1 MCIECRKTLG
11 NESGGDMRI
20 HLTLLFGLFAL
31 ICQLGMGEH
40 TGNSRPGRPLPQS
53 SASSASCI
61 AELDAQ
67 QLQTLNQVKALTGQG
82 LSDEELAQRTL
93 RAIESSPMS
102 ENRRA
107 ALAAVAYGEL
117 TRAKRIEMQDPN
129 GPMKENVQKLVRFG
143 AKNTTQG
150 LDLKGLDLNRLSE
163 FKVDLQALFPESKN
177 EIEKIDQDQNTP
189 VILGNYVVLGKAGN
203 DNTDRVLTVPEYQLS
218 VRSYLEIIRAA
229 FRGYQED
236 SNEATSTSNYL
247 GAIFRRGP
255 SDAERRADRSFN
267 HLIRTINTLSSKYGF
282 PENQTRA
289 LRDQVSRSLGQA
301 NGRIGDSLNQIYWMA
316 GAIAAAPLA
325 WPIVAIGGATAVAGI
340 GTSLAF
346 SAVDIVGTAS
356 INAIYGNGDLA
367 CNLGKQLLAKGPA
380 AMVTA
385 LAFGAAGGAL
395 PRVARLSS
403 EAVRK
408 LAGSRALALAG
419 RAAQGVLMA
428 PGLIHTGAAFFSASD
443 LDVLAEAAEK
453 EGEPELAN
461 EYRRLATQAKFS
473 GAQGLA
479 SSVVLPI
486 AARYMSQSF
495 TFNQQLAQRLLGKPL
510 TGPMK
515 RAIER
520 AHRVGDGQLGRD
532 GRTPASVN
540 NYTRRQLVDKKN
552 ILEEAGFSRDEIRA
566 LMREGVVG
574 RGNDFTRAYE
584 NGDEIEAGGRTTQG
598 TLNNRGGGQTA
609 AQQVQAVATRLRL
622 SADQQHTFG
631 ASIHAVK
638 ADPHCPPSWLTST
651 GDLTFQALEKIARF
665 VKAGSAISYE

>member
-1 MCIECRKTLG
+1 MRRNVVFLLSLFWVICR
-11 NESGGDMRI
+11 S
-20 HLTLLFGLFAL
+20 
-31 ICQLGMGEH
+31 GMGEH
-40 TGNSRPGRPLPQS
+40 AESGRQSSPSAQS

-82 LSDEELAQRTL
+82 LSDEELARQTF
-93 RAIESSPMS
+93 RAIETSSIS

-117 TRAKRIEMQDPN
+117 MRAKRIEMQDPN

-143 AKNTTQG
+143 AKTTPQG
-150 LDLKGLDLNRLSE
+150 LDLKGLDLNRLNE
-163 FKVDLQALFPESKN
+163 FKADLQALFPESKN

-203 DNTDRVLTVPEYQLS
+203 DNTKRVLTVPEYQLA
-218 VRSYLEIIRAA
+218 VRNYLAVLLAA
-229 FRGYQED
+229 FRGYQEA
-236 SNEATSTSNYL
+236 SNQATSTWNSL
-247 GAIFRRGP
+247 GSIFRRGP
-255 SDAERRADRSFN
+255 SEAERQADRSYN
-267 HLIRTINTLSSKYGF
+267 HLIRTINILSSRYGF

-289 LRDQVSRSLGQA
+289 LRNQVQQALRQA
-301 NGRIGDSLNQIYWMA
+301 NGRIDDSVNQIYWMA

-346 SAVDIVGTAS
+346 SAIDIAGTAS

-408 LAGSRALALAG
+408 LAGSRAVVWAG
-419 RAAQGVLMA
+419 RGAQGALMA

-443 LDVLAEAAEK
+443 LDVLAEAAEA
-453 EGEPELAN
+453 EGDPELAN
-461 EYRRLATQAKFS
+461 EYRRLKAQAVLS

-486 AARYMSQSF
+486 AARYMSQLF
-495 TFNQQLAQRLLGKPL
+495 TFNESLAQLVLGNKKLTWPL
-510 TGPMK
+510 K

-520 AHRVGDGQLGRD
+520 AHRVGDGQLGAD
-532 GRTPASVN
+532 GRTPAALG
-540 NYTRRQLVDKKN
+540 NYTRRQIVDKKN
-552 ILEEAGFSRDEIRA
+552 ILEEAGFTREEIRA

-574 RGNDFTRAYE
+574 RGNDYTRAYQ
-584 NGDEIEAGGRTTQG
+584 NGDEIQEGGRTTQG
-598 TLNNRGGGQTA
+598 TLNNRSGGQTA
-609 AQQVQAVATRLRL
+609 AQQVNSVATEKKLTPDQRL
-622 SADQQHTFG
+622 TFG
-631 ASIHAVK
+631 EKIHEVKGDTAS
-638 ADPHCPPSWLTST
+638 CPESWRTPT
-651 GDLTFQALEKIARF
+651 GDLTYQALKKIAEF
-665 VKAGSAISYE
+665 VKRGESISYD